1 MDTYKI
7 YGTGSYQ
14 KCTAPKISGKV
25 LFSNS
30 ESVLNYTDPHFWFL
44 QTTVQR

>member
-1 MDTYKI
+1 MVKMLLDIVKELLAEKGGLDMDTYKI

-25 LFSNS
+25 LF
-30 ESVLNYTDPHFWFL
+30 Y
-44 QTTVQR
+44 